1 MISFLT
7 PAAGAVPKA
16 DLTVPRL
23 LFLSLLV
30 LTLTGCLTP
39 KAHENPKTT
48 QELQVAL
55 QDFHMKLRWGLWEQA
70 AAYTADNYRNQFLG
84 RYEELG
90 DDYKIVKLEVKQVK
104 LGDPIS
110 TVEVEQEWYV
120 EPVMVVQKKRYIE
133 SWVFHSG
140 MWRINER
147 ITKDEFRSREQG
159 KSKLSPEP
167 ETTEPEATE
176 PEATGPA
183 TPQDETAQPE
193 AAPQETP

>member
-1 MISFLT
+1 MRGDKPYLQ
-7 PAAGAVPKA
+7 A
-16 DLTVPRL
+16 DLTVPKAL
-23 LFLSLLV
+23 LMSLLV
-30 LTLTGCLTP
+30 LLLAGCLTP

-90 DDYKIVKLEVKQVK
+90 EDYKIVKLEVKQVK
-104 LGDPIS
+104 LGDPVS

-133 SWVFHSG
+133 SWVFHAG

-147 ITKDEFRSREQG
+147 ITKEEFRSREQG
-159 KSKLSPEP
+159 KSKL
-167 ETTEPEATE
+167 ETQPSSTEPVE
-176 PEATGPA
+176 PADES
-183 TPQDETAQPE
+183 TPTQT
-193 AAPQETP
+193 APQETP